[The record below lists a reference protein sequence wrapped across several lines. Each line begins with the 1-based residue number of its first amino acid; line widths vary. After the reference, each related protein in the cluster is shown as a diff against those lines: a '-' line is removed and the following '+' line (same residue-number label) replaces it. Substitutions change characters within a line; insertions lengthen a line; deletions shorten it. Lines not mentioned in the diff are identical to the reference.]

1 MIWHEH
7 TVGPGYTQGHFG
19 LKINQVQHIFFSYV
33 TYVEGNIEILTV
45 V

>member
-1 MIWHEH
+1 MIWYEH
-7 TVGPGYTQGHFG
+7 TVGPDYTEGHLG
-19 LKINQVQHIFFSYV
+19 LKTNQVQCIFFSYV

>member
-1 MIWHEH
+1 VIHMIWYEH
-7 TVGPGYTQGHFG
+7 TVGPCYTQGRLG
-19 LKINQVQHIFFSYV
+19 RKTSYV